1 MFVDEV
7 KPIIDVSWYQG
18 EMDWV
23 KARPLILGAGIKASQ
38 YMEDGQFRR
47 NWEETA
53 RLGIPRFG
61 YHYLV
66 PGPTWKQQAR
76 LFASLAV
83 GGELPPM
90 LDVEEAGSCNP
101 AEMAACIVRFC
112 EEVDQLLG
120 QEVGIYTSWGFWN
133 GAVGDTGKCWKRKL
147 WVANYTGGESP
158 LIPDE
163 WRKRDQSWVYW
174 QWSSKG
180 NKRGR
185 EFGAR
190 GSVDIDV
197 NRFNGT
203 EAEFAAFLAGQP
215 VHGQPGPVP
224 GGREEPG
231 QPPAAE
237 PGEEVRMAVVDV
249 DGLNVRLMPWGQA
262 VAGSRRGEVWKVTGQ
277 EVDGEGRVWY
287 RSSMPVYLASWLMKP
302 VK

>member
-1 MFVDEV
+1 MYVATV

-18 EMDWV
+18 EMDWE
-23 KARPLILGAGIKASQ
+23 KAAPLILAAGIKASQ

-47 NWEETA
+47 NWEETE

-66 PGPTWKQQAR
+66 PGPTWREQAR

-90 LDVEEAGSCNP
+90 LDVEEAGDCNQ

-133 GAVGDTGKCWKRKL
+133 GAVGDTGKCWKRRL
-147 WVANYTGGESP
+147 WVANYTGTDEP

-163 WRKRDQSWVYW
+163 WGKRDQSWLYW
-174 QWSSKG
+174 QWSSKR
-180 NKRGR
+180 NKRGK

-190 GSVDIDV
+190 GSVDIDI

-203 EAEFAAFLAGQP
+203 EAEFAALLG
-215 VHGQPGPVP
+215 GQPGPQP
-224 GGREEPG
+224 S
-231 QPPAAE
+231 PPAPLPE
-237 PGEEVRMAVVDV
+237 RERGETGGEVRMAMVDV
-249 DGLNVRLMPWGQA
+249 DGLNVRLRPWGH
-262 VAGSRRGEVWKVTGQ
+262 VVSGSRRGEEWEVMGQ

-287 RSSMPVYLASWLMKP
+287 RSSMPVYLASWLMRK